1 MQNFNQNRPHFVRNN
16 QQRPNNHVQYN
27 QNSVINPIQANQ
39 QGAYLQEVTA
49 FATYVK
55 FQKLTPKDL
64 TIKDAIE
71 IVVVAD
77 RLQIAR
83 LDALK
88 SWQVNNGSVV
98 VSAHFILNVLIN
110 HNLLLANKVKISH
123 YNAEEPFCLVCLTD
137 REQLSAQAWHKETTK
152 TPIWKNNP
160 TYALEEL
167 ALVRFLRN
175 LFPALMMGIISPV
188 EVPPSFISKLGV
200 LSITLS
206 KGIYQKAKAFISSCF
221 TSNNIVKAKP
231 VKEEKLKNT
240 DKLVENDVNDKN
252 DDEDL
257 FLDLDDLEIRNL
269 QKVKPIT
276 QFNRLN

>member
-16 QQRPNNHVQYN
+16 QQRPNNHVQHN
-27 QNSVINPIQANQ
+27 QNSVINPIQ

-55 FQKLTPKDL
+55 FQKLTPKAL

-71 IVVVAD
+71 IITVAD

-88 SWQVNNGSVV
+88 SWQVNKGSVV
-98 VSAHFILNVLIN
+98 VSAHFILNVLSN

-123 YNAEEPFCLVCLTD
+123 YDAEEPFCLVCLTD
-137 REQLSAQAWHKETTK
+137 REQLSAQAWHKERIN

-160 TYALEEL
+160 TYAVEEL
-167 ALVRFLRN
+167 ALIRFLRSA
-175 LFPALMMGIISPV
+175 FPTLMMGVISPV

-221 TSNNIVKAKP
+221 TSNNVKSVKN

-240 DKLVENDVNDKN
+240 DKFVEN

-257 FLDLDDLEIRNL
+257 FLDLDDLQL

-276 QFNRLN
+276 HFNRLN

>member
-1 MQNFNQNRPHFVRNN
+1 MQNFNQNRPHFARNN
-16 QQRPNNHVQYN
+16 QQRPNNHVQHN

-71 IVVVAD
+71 IITVAD

-88 SWQVNNGSVV
+88 SWYVNKGSVV

-123 YNAEEPFCLVCLTD
+123 YDAEEPFCLVCLTD

-175 LFPALMMGIISPV
+175 LFPALMMGVISPV

-200 LSITLS
+200 LSVVLG
-206 KGIYQKAKAFISSCF
+206 KGIYQKAKSFISSCF
-221 TSNNIVKAKP
+221 TSNNVKSVKN